1 MPSSFFIPQGSKAS
15 LQWYRTMKTVKL
27 TAMNYQL
34 LTELAKKNRKNIESY
49 LGDLIQ
55 NAYMEKK

>member
-1 MPSSFFIPQGSKAS
+1 
-15 LQWYRTMKTVKL
+15 MKTVKVS
-27 TAMNYQL
+27 AMYYQI
-34 LTELAKKNRKNIESY
+34 LTELAKKNRKNIETY